1 MGKIEIK
8 KVTIKMD
15 VKIKFESIIESDV
28 SDIASAAL
36 QGSIK
41 FKKQLS
47 IKQKKKSEITLDFT
61 IVNKSAIDKRENLK
75 VYQDLPKGIRVIA
88 K

>member
-1 MGKIEIK
+1 
-8 KVTIKMD
+8 MD